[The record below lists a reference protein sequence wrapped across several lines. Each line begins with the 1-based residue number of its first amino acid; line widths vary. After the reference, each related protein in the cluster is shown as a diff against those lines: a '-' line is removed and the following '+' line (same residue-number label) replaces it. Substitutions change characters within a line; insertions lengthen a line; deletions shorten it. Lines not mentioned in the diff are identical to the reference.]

1 MLKKT
6 IAGLIMAS
14 ACLVHAAGSKKVEEP
29 VVVGEMKESRAIMD
43 GVYSSFSKIIPV
55 MYLDNNRGS
64 DFLKNKKSKAELLS
78 NLNDIQDY
86 FSDASHVEFF
96 QKPGFRPSLEV
107 IHYHLKDTI
116 NAVESSNFQ
125 FAQKKM
131 KGLTGICISCH
142 TQLQSTIGPVDFTKH
157 VKKESKKDFD
167 SNYSYA
173 NYLYLM
179 RDYSQAANAYEEVVK
194 EASKKGNNKELLS
207 SLRRIFSI
215 STKVEFNYAETK
227 KMIEK
232 YTTILSGN
240 EEAQDLLKLWDKSLE
255 RWKDFDPKKVKS
267 VKVFVDKYLVKADT
281 QALAVDGKNDITY
294 LISSGYLASQ
304 LASGNLGD
312 DSAMALYYM
321 AIAEKA
327 LSETYFYSLGDIYLK
342 DCVMQY
348 SKTKYAKLCY
358 EEYKNGVEFGYTGS
372 SGTDIPEFEQK
383 ELKRLKALID

>member
-1 MLKKT
+1 MMKKT
-6 IAGLIMAS
+6 IAVFVMAS
-14 ACLVHAAGSKKVEEP
+14 TCLAHAAGSKKVEEP

-43 GVYSSFSKIIPV
+43 GVYTSFSKMIPV
-55 MYLDNNRGS
+55 MYLDNNRGT

-107 IHYHLKDTI
+107 IHYHVKDTI

-131 KGLTGICISCH
+131 KALTGICISCH

-179 RDYSQAANAYEEVVK
+179 RDYTQAKVAYEDVVK
-194 EASKKGNNKELLS
+194 EASKKGNNKEVLS

-240 EEAQDLLKLWDKSLE
+240 DQAQDLLKVWDKSLE
-255 RWKDFDPKKVKS
+255 EWKGFDPKKVKS
-267 VKVFVDKYLVKADT
+267 VREFVDKYLVKKDART
-281 QALAVDGKNDITY
+281 LTVDDKNDITY

-304 LASGNLGD
+304 LALGD
-312 DSAMALYYM
+312 LGDQAAAALYYM

-342 DCVMQY
+342 DCIMQY
-348 SKTKYAKLCY
+348 PKNKYAKLCY